1 MTELGVNWFR
11 MEGQN
16 RKRGLTGGHETLR
29 IGYLIGAL
37 GTGGSERQLSELAVG
52 MAGLGH
58 DVQVACYDGAGGFD
72 AFVEEG
78 GAKVL
83 RMTGG
88 SKLDKI
94 RAIRRWIGTY
104 TPDILHGFM
113 KRASSLAV
121 LANLPSRRCK
131 VVASDYSTA
140 SYARHRWDLWASLAL
155 WLLADRV
162 ATQTEMNRR
171 SLCLLA
177 PWLRRKIVIVRNG
190 VDMTRFLPPE
200 RGVDRRTFR
209 FLVVGTVY
217 RVKNP
222 IRLIEAAKIL
232 RDEGPR
238 PFEVRW
244 VGPTSRAGEETEE
257 YRTAMALVERHGLA
271 DVVSFTGP
279 AARVEE
285 EYRRADCLIHVS
297 LQEGMPNA
305 VVEGMASGLPVVVSR
320 TSDLPLLVS
329 EAQNGF
335 ICDGYR
341 PRAIAL
347 AMRRIMGLG
356 KEERLSMGERSRKL
370 ALDWFSKRR
379 FLDEYE
385 KMYLQLLSE

>member
-1 MTELGVNWFR
+1 
-11 MEGQN
+11 
-16 RKRGLTGGHETLR
+16 
-29 IGYLIGAL
+29 
-37 GTGGSERQLSELAVG
+37 
-52 MAGLGH
+52 MAGRGH
-58 DVQVACYDGAGGFD
+58 DVQVACYDGEGVFD
-72 AFVEEG
+72 TFVEEG
-78 GAKVL
+78 GAKIL
-83 RMTGG
+83 QMSGG

-121 LANLPSRRCK
+121 VANLPSRRCK

-140 SYARHRWDLWASLAL
+140 SYARYRWDLWASLVL
-155 WLLADRV
+155 WPLADRV

-177 PWLRRKIVIVRNG
+177 PWLRRKVVIVRNG

-200 RGVDRRTFR
+200 RIEDRPTFR
-209 FLVVGTVY
+209 FLAVGTVY

-222 IRLIEAAKIL
+222 IGLIEAVRVL
-232 RDEGPR
+232 RDEGVE

-257 YRTAMALVERHGLA
+257 YRAAMALIERHGLS

-279 AARVEE
+279 SARVEE
-285 EYRRADCLIHVS
+285 EYRRSDCLIHVS

-305 VVEGMASGLPVVVSR
+305 VVEGMTSGLPIVVSQ

-341 PRAIAL
+341 PRTIAR
-347 AMRRIMGLG
+347 AMRRMMELG
-356 KEERLSMGERSRKL
+356 KEERQSMGERSRRL
-370 ALDWFSKRR
+370 ALAWFSKGR

-385 KMYLQLLSE
+385 KMYLQLVSN